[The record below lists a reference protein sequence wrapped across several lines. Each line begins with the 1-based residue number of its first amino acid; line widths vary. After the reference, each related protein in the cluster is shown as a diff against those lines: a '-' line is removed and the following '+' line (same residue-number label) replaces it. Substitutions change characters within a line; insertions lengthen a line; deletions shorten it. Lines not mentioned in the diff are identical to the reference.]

1 VGRGGRGANPS
12 HGQEWGRA
20 WGRCLASRLAL
31 AEAELKDAWWTEL
44 CGLLGVPLNVSKHQG
59 CAQTVE
65 YSGLLFDSFR
75 GLMLVLPEKLQL
87 LLDHTVELCQAG
99 GSWSPREL
107 DSIHG
112 HLLHYSAAIRHLRIL
127 ATEMCC
133 LLGPQREDSY
143 DWPGPAPVGL
153 PELTEEMRAVLLR
166 YGSAGC
172 PLWPPVA
179 SSAYAAL
186 LCGEETA
193 LFCSVTWDASTHGW
207 AAVAVWWD
215 ASGTVPEKR
224 DLLLVG
230 SWPGD

>member
-1 VGRGGRGANPS
+1 V
-12 HGQEWGRA
+12 
-20 WGRCLASRLAL
+20 L
-31 AEAELKDAWWTEL
+31 DAWWTEL
-44 CGLLGVPLNVSKHQG
+44 CGLLGVPLNTDKHQR

-87 LLDHTVELCQAG
+87 LLDHAVELCQVG

-112 HLLHYSAAIRHLRIL
+112 RMLHYSSAAIRHLRVL
-127 ATEMCC
+127 VTEMGR
-133 LLGPQREDSY
+133 LQGPSAEESY
-143 DWPGPAPVGL
+143 DWPGPAPAGL
-153 PELTEEMRAVLLR
+153 PELAEEMRAVLLR
-166 YGSAGC
+166 YGPAGC

-207 AAVAVWWD
+207 ATVALWWD
-215 ASGTVPEKR
+215 LSGAAPARR

-230 SWPGD
+230 SWPADWNVSQQPFREALGGVLAFEGD